1 MGNHELTCIKMRPK
15 MKNYFIKI
23 QIALV
28 LSNFI
33 LTEAKVSDQRQCADP
48 NCSGEDPEVFN
59 DNLERK
65 LNDDILP
72 TNTDDKDDKL
82 DDQVQEENE
91 QLING
96 DGINGMVD
104 DVIVTEEN
112 IIVEP
117 AGKELEATFFNTDD
131 IVVIESPEIIE
142 KLEETVDISSAENIV
157 SEEVADGLVTEN
169 YEQTEG
175 INQLEQ
181 DQPTIVEDAL
191 SPSYENDNLSLEE
204 NKQDAVP
211 DSEINNLQN
220 LENKEIANEDYYKES
235 SENLVPEWLTVIAHE
250 QGFINSDRIALVG
263 IIAI

>member
-15 MKNYFIKI
+15 MKNYSIKI

-59 DNLERK
+59 DNLETT

-82 DDQVQEENE
+82 DDQVQNENE

-131 IVVIESPEIIE
+131 IVVNESPEIIE
-142 KLEETVDISSAENIV
+142 KLEETVDITSAENII
-157 SEEVADGLVTEN
+157 SEKVVDGLVTEH

-175 INQLEQ
+175 VNQIEQ
-181 DQPTIVEDAL
+181 DQPTIVEEDAL
-191 SPSYENDNLSLEE
+191 SPSYGNDNLSLEE
-204 NKQDAVP
+204 NKQYTVP
-211 DSEINNLQN
+211 DSEIYNLQN

-235 SENLVPEWLTVIAHE
+235 SENLVPEWLT
-250 QGFINSDRIALVG
+250 
-263 IIAI
+263 